1 MNINNFNSIRLLSII
16 VILIFFINLITI
28 LSDSSRSS
36 NFLLEKINK
45 DSYYLLTPIFFES
58 LKLDNDFIILNSIN
72 DQNLINYISYMVNK
86 GELFVCQGFSVDIK
100 KNIFLIL
107 NKENKYIDKLFCTSL
122 YENHNYYILID
133 EKIIKQNNFENIINK
148 LDKVSKK
155 VLFKAHLINNIDKYI
170 SYNKN
175 KYNSYDKNSFLNNES
190 SILKKKIIESRI
202 KRAFKERS
210 CNVIINMQD
219 GIFNDNEKKEL
230 LLKPYFIKS
239 LVAKKI
245 LYLLIGII
253 SNILS
258 ISLLITLS
266 KLYKSISCKFYLI
279 YIINSIFLI
288 IYYIFSLFF
297 CQFLKFKYFYNK
309 ELFILFFQISTFL
322 LYIILFIYIIKE
334 NQFIENSFYLKT
346 LLTKILIGFTLSFLT
361 SVTINTLFF
370 TDVLYWLKPP
380 QYLTYFFY
388 FSPLIILFIIN
399 YKKEKFLIPLYLLGS
414 SILYLFFKLRDNGV
428 FLTQN
433 EIILRDFIENVLI
446 ARFRFR
452 EILFYFIFSLF
463 FFLDLF
469 NIKKFIEFKLLQK
482 IRYNFPS
489 IYTYFILFPFLTIV
503 NSYYHSYT
511 PLYISFL
518 RTIFSLL
525 FGILFSLFLSLFLI
539 LLSRFKLLYQKK
551 G

>member
-1 MNINNFNSIRLLSII
+1 MNINHFNSIRLLSII
-16 VILIFFINLITI
+16 VILIVFTNLITI

-45 DSYYLLTPIFFES
+45 DSYYLITPIFFEPI
-58 LKLDNDFIILNSIN
+58 KLDNDFIILNSIN

-86 GELFVCQGFSVDIK
+86 GEIFVCQGFSADIK
-100 KNIFLIL
+100 ENVFLIL
-107 NKENKYIDKLFCTSL
+107 NKDNKFIDKLFYTSL

-133 EKIIKQNNFENIINK
+133 ENIIKQNDSENLINK
-148 LDKVSKK
+148 LDKDSKK

-170 SYNKN
+170 SY
-175 KYNSYDKNSFLNNES
+175 DKNSFLNNES
-190 SILKKKIIESRI
+190 SILKKNIIESRI

-239 LVAKKI
+239 LNAKNI

-258 ISLLITLS
+258 ISLCITLI
-266 KLYKSISCKFYLI
+266 KLYKSISFNFYLY

-297 CQFLKFKYFYNK
+297 CHLLKFKYFYYK
-309 ELFILFFQISTFL
+309 EFFILFFQISSFL
-322 LYIILFIYIIKE
+322 LYIFLLIYILNE
-334 NQFIENSFYLKT
+334 DLFIENNLNIKT
-346 LLTKILIGFTLSFLT
+346 LLTKILIAFTLSFLT
-361 SVTINTLFF
+361 SITINTLFF
-370 TDVLYWLKPP
+370 TDILYWLKPP

-388 FSPLIILFIIN
+388 FSPLIILIIIN
-399 YKKEKFLIPLYLLGS
+399 YKKEKFLIPLYLFGS
-414 SILYLFFKLRDNGV
+414 SVLYLFFKLRDNGI

-433 EIILRDFIENVLI
+433 EIILRNFIENILI

-452 EILFYFIFSLF
+452 EIFFYFIFLLF

-469 NIKKFIEFKLLQK
+469 DIKKFIEIKLLQK
-482 IRYNFPS
+482 IRNKFPS
-489 IYTYFILFPFLTIV
+489 IYNYFILFPFLTIV

-518 RTIFSLL
+518 RTIFALL
-525 FGILFSLFLSLFLI
+525 FGILFSLFLSLFLL
-539 LLSRFKLLYQKK
+539 LLSRFKFLH
-551 G
+551 